1 MRRSDWRGFGGTLDV
16 GLRELG
22 GGDDHRWG
30 SKAELRGR
38 AEVRRARRCVV
49 LM

>member
-16 GLRELG
+16 ELRVFG

-30 SKAELRGR
+30 R
-38 AEVRRARRCVV
+38 
-49 LM
+49 

>member
-16 GLRELG
+16 GLRVSG
-22 GGDDHRWG
+22 GGVDHRWE
-30 SKAELRGR
+30 SKGELGGR